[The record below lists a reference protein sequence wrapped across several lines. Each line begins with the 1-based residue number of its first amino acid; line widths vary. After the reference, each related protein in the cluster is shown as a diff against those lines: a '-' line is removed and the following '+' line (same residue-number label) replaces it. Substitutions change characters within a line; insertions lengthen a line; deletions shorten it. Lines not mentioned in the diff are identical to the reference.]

1 MGSAAARLSFGG
13 KSCLFPSNCYAVVA
27 VAVAVAI
34 VKKHGKT
41 NNTTKSHVDRSEVP
55 TASRSWDR

>member
-13 KSCLFPSNCYAVVA
+13 KSCLFPSNCYTV
-27 VAVAVAI
+27 VAVAI

-55 TASRSWDR
+55 TASCSWDR

>member
-13 KSCLFPSNCYAVVA
+13 KFCLFPSNCYTVVA
-27 VAVAVAI
+27 AAI
-34 VKKHGKT
+34 AKKHGKT
-41 NNTTKSHVDRSEVP
+41 SNMTKFHVDRSEVP